1 MNPRFAQRRLAELLS
16 QFPAVVLIGPRQ
28 AGKTTLALAE
38 MARHGDA
45 LYLDLELPSAQRQLD
60 DPEAFLLAR
69 RNRLVILDE
78 VQRLPELFAILRG
91 VIDLRRRDG
100 EAAGQF
106 LLLGSAS
113 GVLLQQAGESL
124 AGRVAQLELTPFQAR
139 EILSP
144 NRPAA
149 DLDSLWVRG
158 GFPLSWLAPDETASL
173 RWRDAFIA
181 TYLERDIPALAACRT
196 LVVDSEN
203 RPRRGQFLA
212 DSPPHSPAMGQEAG
226 EKWTAAVDL
235 QPAIPKS
242 GRLLGP
248 RIPAT
253 TLRRLWTMLAHSQG
267 GLLNQSQLAASLA
280 ISGQTV
286 ARYIDLLCD
295 LMLVRR
301 LPAWHGNVGKR
312 LVRAPKVYVRDSGIV
327 HALLGLADLE
337 SVLSH
342 PIAGAS
348 WEGFVIEQLLAAYPE
363 TEASFYRTAH
373 GAEADLVL
381 AFRNGETWV
390 VEIKRASAPT
400 VSKGFHLAAA
410 DVGAT
415 RKLLVAP
422 VAEAYP
428 MRDGIEVMNPLAASG
443 MAGQ

>member
-1 MNPRFAQRRLAELLS
+1 MNPRLAQQHLADLLA
-16 QFPAVVLIGPRQ
+16 QFPAVGLLGPRQ

-38 MARHGDA
+38 SGRHGGA

-60 DPEAFLLAR
+60 DAEAFLLAH

-78 VQRLPELFAILRG
+78 VQRMPELFAVLRG

-106 LLLGSAS
+106 LLLGSAT
-113 GVLLQQAGESL
+113 GVLLQQASESL
-124 AGRVAQLELTPFQAR
+124 AGRVAQVELTPFLAR
-139 EILSP
+139 EVLPTEAS
-144 NRPAA
+144 AV
-149 DLDSLWVRG
+149 DLNPLWVRG
-158 GFPLSWLAPDETASL
+158 GFPLSWLATNDAASL

-181 TYLERDIPALAACRT
+181 TYLERDIP
-196 LVVDSEN
+196 V
-203 RPRRGQFLA
+203 
-212 DSPPHSPAMGQEAG
+212 
-226 EKWTAAVDL
+226 
-235 QPAIPKS
+235 
-242 GRLLGP
+242 LGP

-253 TLRRLWTMLAHSQG
+253 TLRRLWTMLAHGQG

-280 ISGQTV
+280 VSGQTV

-327 HALLGLADLE
+327 HALLGLGGVEA
-337 SVLSH
+337 VLAH
-342 PIAGAS
+342 PVAGAS
-348 WEGFVIEQLLAAYPE
+348 WEGFVIEQLIAAAPDA
-363 TEASFYRTAH
+363 EASFYRTSH

-381 AFRNGETWV
+381 RFRSDETWV
-390 VEIKRASAPT
+390 VEIKRSSAPT
-400 VSKGFHLAAA
+400 VSKGFYLAAS

-422 VAEAYP
+422 VATAYP
-428 MRDGIEVMNPLAASG
+428 MREGIEVLNPLAA
-443 MAGQ
+443 ARLLAEQ